1 MTMTPIFPP
10 TSAAATVTGPSR
22 CNAADIAN
30 DAGQPIHNFTIAPDP
45 LAPNNGLIEADYNV
59 CLANFFDA
67 MNVTDIADD
76 HGIPLPS
83 FGVGGVAPNVNNGVT
98 EGDYNFFFSIF
109 FNSCAL

>member
-45 LAPNNGLIEADYNV
+45 LAPNNGLTEADYNV
-59 CLANFFDA
+59 FFANFFDA
-67 MNVTDIADD
+67 INVTDIADD

-83 FGVGGVAPNVNNGVT
+83 FAVRGIAPNVNNGVT

-109 FNSCAL
+109 FISCAF